1 MRDAQQDTE
10 FEVCP
15 VKNKLAQYK
24 QKWWQEGRH

>member
-24 QKWWQEGRH
+24 QKWWSRKS